1 MTDPWAR
8 PPHETS
14 VPPQSPTGPGPSAPS
29 GPDPS
34 APSGP
39 PPAPQGGYPPPPP
52 PGSAQGPAPGFGG
65 PPPGQPGEPSN
76 SGEPDNS
83 LLAKVKNLFSD
94 PLSIVL
100 VVVIVIA
107 LVAAGVLAGELYA
120 RNRADT
126 VVARVVSCVVQDEA
140 TASFDPLPPFL
151 IQHMSGHYTN
161 INIETAGNQIR
172 DAKGMKL
179 ALHIRDVRLEDT
191 PDSGGSLG
199 ALDITIDWSSDGI
212 RQTVQEAMPLIGSF
226 VTTGVNTDPAAG
238 TIELEGP
245 LASIVA
251 RPQVV
256 NGGIRLEVVSL
267 TGLGVL
273 TLPRETVQ
281 PILDAFTDGL
291 TEDYPM
297 DITAQSV
304 QVTDTGVIAQLA
316 SRDASIPKGQEDPC
330 FAEL

>member
-8 PPHETS
+8 PTDDTPS
-14 VPPQSPTGPGPSAPS
+14 VPPPSPG
-29 GPDPS
+29 
-34 APSGP
+34 GP
-39 PPAPQGGYPPPPP
+39 PASPAGGPPSSPPPPPPEGGYPPPPP
-52 PGSAQGPAPGFGG
+52 PGQMGG
-65 PPPGQPGEPSN
+65 PPPGQMGGPPPAGSEEQDESFM
-76 SGEPDNS
+76 
-83 LLAKVKNLFSD
+83 AKIKSLFSD
-94 PLSIVL
+94 PLSVVL

-107 LVAAGVLAGELYA
+107 LVAAGLLGAELYA
-120 RNRADT
+120 RNRADS

-151 IQHMSGHYTN
+151 MQHMSGHYTN

-191 PDSGGSLG
+191 ADSGGTLG
-199 ALDITIDWSSDGI
+199 ALDITITWSADGI
-212 RQTVQEAMPLIGSF
+212 RRTVQEAMPLIGSF
-226 VTTGVNTDPAAG
+226 VTTGVSTDPAAG
-238 TIELEGP
+238 TITLDGP

-251 RPQVV
+251 RPQVAD
-256 NGGIRLEVVSL
+256 GGIRLEVVSL
-267 TGLGVL
+267 TGIGFL

-281 PILDAFTDGL
+281 PVLDAFTDGL
-291 TEDYPM
+291 TDNYPM

-304 QVTDTGVIAQLA
+304 QVTDDGVIAQLS
-316 SRDASIPKGQEDPC
+316 SRNASIPKGQEDPC